1 MKNITKFW
9 FYSICAIL
17 FSCNTNSTENYNS
30 TISVE
35 TPTFNSVDEVAMD
48 NQIEA
53 NNILTE
59 ISKPKTSKSK
69 FLYKEYYGGG
79 FMDENGNLTIMV
91 KGDTSVGAKIV
102 GKNNNSAKIKY
113 QKCKYSLS
121 ELNAV
126 MDSITDYVRNNKN
139 ATSANLT
146 LWFASEQNNVVE
158 VYLLDTTQFA
168 INDFRDKISKSS
180 AIKFMQG
187 EPFKEEKSLL
197 YSGSKMSLGALEGA
211 TAQPAYG
218 SFAFRAR
225 ETSGQHRIG
234 MVTAAH
240 VISVGEYVYNWNDNI
255 GTCTQSTLAGTVDAA
270 FVVITDT
277 ANYDPSNYLYG
288 DFSNLLSTSTSLPG
302 TGTTVNKRGATTGH
316 TSGYIVNTNAQSQA
330 SNGNLLTNLTLATYS
345 SDSGDSGGIVYT
357 YVSSTSTRYTVGVH
371 RGSNGTYR
379 MYSKAPNFL
388 STLSLE
394 RY

>member
-187 EPFKEEKSLL
+187 EPFKEE
-197 YSGSKMSLGALEGA
+197 
-211 TAQPAYG
+211 
-218 SFAFRAR
+218 
-225 ETSGQHRIG
+225 
-234 MVTAAH
+234 
-240 VISVGEYVYNWNDNI
+240 
-255 GTCTQSTLAGTVDAA
+255 
-270 FVVITDT
+270 
-277 ANYDPSNYLYG
+277 
-288 DFSNLLSTSTSLPG
+288 
-302 TGTTVNKRGATTGH
+302 
-316 TSGYIVNTNAQSQA
+316 
-330 SNGNLLTNLTLATYS
+330 
-345 SDSGDSGGIVYT
+345 
-357 YVSSTSTRYTVGVH
+357 
-371 RGSNGTYR
+371 
-379 MYSKAPNFL
+379 
-388 STLSLE
+388 
-394 RY
+394 